1 MSKIKPQNFLRN
13 FTHFLYDKLV
23 KINDTPQRVAIGF
36 GIGVFF
42 GIVPGLG
49 PLASLFTA
57 SLFKVNR
64 ASALVASLLTNTW
77 ISFVTFIMSVKIGSI
92 VMGVDWQITK
102 NEWYSVFKNFHFA
115 DLFRVSLLKTI
126 LPTIV
131 GYVLV
136 AAFFGFLSYLIILLV
151 LSIRKRI
158 VTHS

>member
-1 MSKIKPQNFLRN
+1 MLKIGPQKFLRN

-42 GIVPGLG
+42 GIIPGLG

-57 SLFKVNR
+57 SLFKANR

-77 ISFVTFIMSVKIGSI
+77 ISFVTFAMSVKIGSM
-92 VMGVDWQITK
+92 VMGIDWQSAK
-102 NEWYSVFKNFHFA
+102 NAWYLVFKNFHFA
-115 DLFRVSLLKTI
+115 DLFKVSLLKTI
-126 LPTIV
+126 LPIML